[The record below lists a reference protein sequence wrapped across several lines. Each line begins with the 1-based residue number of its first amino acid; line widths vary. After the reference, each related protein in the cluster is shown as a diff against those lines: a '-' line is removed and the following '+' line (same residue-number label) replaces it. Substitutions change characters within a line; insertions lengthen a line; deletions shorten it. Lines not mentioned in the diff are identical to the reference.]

1 MTLTEKLKALADGSV
16 KRHPGEAQNIM
27 RKAINDLEATS
38 IIENAFKTGHTL
50 PEIILPNAKDE
61 LINLNEMISK
71 NRVVLTF
78 YRGGWCPYCNLELK
92 ALQEVLPQIEAKG
105 AKLVAIT
112 PEMPDHSL
120 TTKEKNELS
129 FEVLSDKNNSV
140 AKKMNL
146 AYQLP
151 NELVALYKTFN
162 INLETSNGDLDNKLP
177 IAATYIIEKN
187 GSISYHFLKED
198 YKLRADPETIL
209 SAL

>member
-27 RKAINDLEATS
+27 RKAINDLKATS

-50 PEIILPNAKDE
+50 PEIVLPNAKGE

-146 AYQLP
+146 AYKLP

-162 INLETSNGDLDNKLP
+162 INLETSNGNLDNELP

-187 GSISYHFLKED
+187 GSISYHFLKEN

>member
-50 PEIILPNAKDE
+50 PEIVLPNAKGE

-146 AYQLP
+146 AYKLP

-162 INLETSNGDLDNKLP
+162 INLETSNGNLDNELP

-187 GSISYHFLKED
+187 GRISYHFLKED